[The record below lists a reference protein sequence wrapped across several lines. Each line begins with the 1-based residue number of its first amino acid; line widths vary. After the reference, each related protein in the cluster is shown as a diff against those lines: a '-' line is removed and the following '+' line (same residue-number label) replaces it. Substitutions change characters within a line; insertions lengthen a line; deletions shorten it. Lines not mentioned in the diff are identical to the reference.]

1 MTAVIAVRSD
11 VLTFTIPWQV
21 VALALVGVPALAA
34 AGAGLFT
41 RSKLPLAR
49 RLT

>member
-1 MTAVIAVRSD
+1 VAAVIAVRPG
-11 VLTFTIPWQV
+11 VLDFTVPWQV
-21 VALALVGVPALAA
+21 IALALVGVPVIAG

-41 RSKLPLAR
+41 RSRLPLAR